1 MTNTVL
7 KTLSGFNAGRCIHIL
22 SSHVEDAVLAS
33 AVGDHFPGWEEFVHT
48 SGNAGYSSS
57 DVLIVGIAVP

>member
-1 MTNTVL
+1 MCL
-7 KTLSGFNAGRCIHIL
+7 KLCLVSMQKDVFIYCP
-22 SSHVEDAVLAS
+22 HVEDAVLAS